1 MPVPNELH
9 IDRYLTNVS
18 IDYMQSPD
26 AFVAPQ
32 VFPVVPVA
40 KQSDKYVVY
49 DRASFWRD
57 NMPKRPLGGRADVAE
72 WGFGEGSYFAEERA
86 LAHKLDDR
94 QRANTDE
101 PINQDTRITK
111 LLTERAMVEMDRR
124 WAQSFFRTGIWATD
138 VTGTTTGSGADE
150 FVQFDQSDSD
160 PIAIIDELKERMAR
174 NTARTPN
181 RMVVG
186 ARTHRIL
193 RNHPEILER
202 IKYTQRGVL
211 PNDLLASMFEVE
223 RYVVA
228 RSVYNAAP
236 EGLAADYD
244 FIVPD
249 DGILLVHAASTPAID
264 TPSAGYVFAWTGL
277 DPQMANPMGT
287 AIYRGRDEFA
297 HSDHFEIRK
306 CDDMKLVASDLGIY
320 MGNVISTPTE

>member
-18 IDYMQSPD
+18 IDYMQDPGN
-26 AFVAPQ
+26 FVAPQ

-40 KQSDKYVVY
+40 KQSDKYVIY
-49 DRASFWRD
+49 DRESFWRD

-72 WGFGEGSYFAEERA
+72 WSFNHGSYFAEERA

-101 PINQDTRITK
+101 PINQDTRIAK

-124 WAQSFFRTGIWATD
+124 WSETFFRTGVWGTD
-138 VTGTTTGSGADE
+138 VTGTTTGSGSNE
-150 FVQFDQSDSD
+150 FVQFDQDDSD
-160 PIAIIDELKERMAR
+160 PIAVVDELKESMAR

-181 RMVVG
+181 RIVVG

-202 IKYTQRGVL
+202 IKYTQRGTIS
-211 PNDLLASMFEVE
+211 NDLLASLFEVD
-223 RYVVA
+223 RYIVA
-228 RSVYNAAP
+228 RSVYNQSP
-236 EGLAADYD
+236 EGVAADYD

-249 DGILLVHAASTPAID
+249 NGLLMVHAADTPALD

-277 DPQMANPMGT
+277 DPQMSNPMGT
-287 AIYRGRDEFA
+287 AIFRARDDFA

-306 CDDMKLVASDLGIY
+306 CDDMKLVAADLGIW
-320 MGNVISTPTE
+320 MSAAVSSSV

>member
-18 IDYMQSPD
+18 IDYMQEPGN
-26 AFVAPQ
+26 FVAPQ

-49 DRASFWRD
+49 ERESFWRN
-57 NMPKRPLGGRADVAE
+57 NMPKRPLGGRADVAD
-72 WGFGEGSYFAEERA
+72 WGFKDGSYFAEERA
-86 LAHKLDDR
+86 LAHKVDDR

-101 PINQDTRITK
+101 PINQDTRISK
-111 LLTERAMVEMDRR
+111 LLTERAMIEMDAR
-124 WAQSFFRTGIWATD
+124 WTESYFRTGVWATD
-138 VTGTTTGSGADE
+138 VAGVATNPGAS
-150 FVQFDQSDSD
+150 QFLQFNENGSD
-160 PIAIIDELKERMAR
+160 PISLIDELKEEMAR
-174 NTARTPN
+174 STARTPN

-202 IKYTQRGVL
+202 VKYTQRGVL
-211 PNDLLASMFEVE
+211 PNDLLAALFEVE

-228 RSVYNAAP
+228 RSVQNSAP
-236 EGLAADYD
+236 EGLDPEYD

-249 DGILLVHAASTPAID
+249 NGILLAHAASSPALD

-277 DPQMANPMGT
+277 DPQMGNPMGT
-287 AIYRGRDEFA
+287 AIWRGRDEFA

-306 CDDMKLVASDLGIY
+306 CDDMKLVAPDLGIF
-320 MGNVISTPTE
+320 MSAAVAPAA